1 MLMLSGPTT
10 VVKYRPNS
18 YNSILS
24 FNNPIGENNHML
36 PITIIGTG
44 LAGYTVARE
53 FRKLDKD
60 APLRLIT
67 DDDGHFYSKPMLSN
81 AFAQKKTPESLVTT
95 PVTKMAEQLNA
106 EILTDT
112 PITKIDPAQHAVY
125 AGDKRLD
132 YSQLVL
138 AWGAEPI
145 RLPLAGNAADK
156 VLSVNTLI
164 EYAEFRAAL
173 EEGKRVV
180 IMGAGLIGCEFANDL
195 QPAGFSVTLID
206 LAPQALG
213 RLVPAE
219 VSQAL
224 QEALQELGITL
235 LFGKAVKSVDQAES
249 GYRLSLTDDSI
260 VEADVVLSA
269 IGLRPRTELAAQAG
283 LSVERGIVV
292 DRFLKTTAEDIY
304 ALGDCIQIE
313 GLVLPFVMPL
323 MNAGRAIAK
332 SLAGQETAVNY
343 PAMPV
348 VVKTPAFP
356 MVVSPPAVG
365 LKGEWQI
372 EVEGK
377 DVKALF
383 YTPSQQLGGFVLTG
397 EKVAEK
403 AALTKELPP
412 VLV

>member
-1 MLMLSGPTT
+1 M
-10 VVKYRPNS
+10 
-18 YNSILS
+18 
-24 FNNPIGENNHML
+24 H

-53 FRKLDKD
+53 FRKLDKES
-60 APLRLIT
+60 PLRLIT

-112 PITKIDPAQHAVY
+112 AITQIDPAQHAVY

-173 EEGKRVV
+173 EAGKRVV

-224 QEALQELGITL
+224 QQALQELGITL
-235 LFGKAVKSVDQAES
+235 HFGKAVKSVDQAES

-292 DRFLKTTAEDIY
+292 DRHLKTTAEDIY

-332 SLAGQETAVNY
+332 TLAGQQTAVNY

-348 VVKTPAFP
+348 VVKTPACP
-356 MVVSPPAVG
+356 MVVSPPAMG
-365 LKGEWQI
+365 LTGEWQI
-372 EVEGK
+372 EAEGK

-383 YTPSQQLGGFVLTG
+383 YTPTKQLGGFVLTG
-397 EKVAEK
+397 AKVAEK
-403 AALTKELPP
+403 AALTKALPP
-412 VLV
+412 VLA